1 MNWRKKVINLGNIP
15 VGKKQTVIFEAL
27 VPLQIRTLTS
37 SCGCTTPVY
46 NEQNNTVEVS
56 YTPGRIPYHL
66 QVDGEQRTSKTVTV
80 YYTDGTDE
88 TLTIKATVKN

>member
-1 MNWRKKVINLGNIP
+1 MNWKKKVITLGTIP

-37 SCGCTTPVY
+37 SCGCTTPKY
-46 NEQNNTVEVS
+46 NEENNTVEVA

-66 QVDGEQRTSKTVTV
+66 QSKGEQQTTKTVTV
-80 YYTDGTDE
+80 YYVDGTNE
-88 TLTIKATVKN
+88 TLSIKATVKN